1 MKQQRNPKI
10 MEPVKNL
17 FDVVYGV
24 NLELNKMEIDKNGV
38 NFVSR
43 TAKNNGVSAKVKELD
58 KIAPIPAGMITVA
71 GGGSVMESFLQ
82 PEPFYSGRDLYY
94 LKPRIELSDQE
105 KIYYCVC
112 LRANKYRFNYGRQAN
127 RTLKDIPI
135 PSINEIPDWVKKLDL
150 AKLEKYISNIRQLIH
165 SSIKIS

>member
-1 MKQQRNPKI
+1 

-17 FDVVYGV
+17 FNVVYGV
-24 NLELNKMEIDKNGV
+24 NLELNKMELDPNGI

-43 TAKNNGVSAKVKELD
+43 TAKNNGVSAKVKKID
-58 KIAPIPAGMITVA
+58 KIIPIPSGMITVA

-94 LKPRIELSDQE
+94 LKPKIELSDQE

-127 RTLKDIPI
+127 RTLKDVLI
-135 PSINEIPDWVKKLDL
+135 PSINEIPNWVKTLDL
-150 AKLEKYISNIRQLIH
+150 ARLEKDISNIRELIH
-165 SSIKIS
+165 CSIKGS